1 MARGPLT
8 YHRFDDEEAAL
19 FSIWV
24 TLTIDTEREQEFLDS
39 ITIDAEG
46 SVANEPGCIGFDVIA
61 LDRAAGQW
69 AFYERYRDREAF
81 EVGHQSMPHFHQ
93 WAEVEKRVVVGEVSV
108 IEVETVVDAHI

>member
-1 MARGPLT
+1 M
-8 YHRFDDEEAAL
+8 

-24 TLTIDTEREQEFLDS
+24 TMTIDRSCEQEFLDS

-46 SVANEPGCIGFDVIA
+46 STANEPGCVGFDVIA
-61 LDRAAGQW
+61 INRDAGEW

-93 WAEVEKRVVVGEVSV
+93 WAAVQDRVVLPGTLSV
-108 IEVETVVDAHI
+108 LEVETVIDSHR